1 VINDVDKKIEE
12 LWESN
17 HPSASRSY
25 PITRVAYEEERTRLR
40 AAARKSIDYTLDA
53 LQLVFA
59 NLISKIADVN
69 IIIGP
74 SYGHRPQ
81 SSSSSSF
88 TDRQDNNKKRKL
100 DRQQGSTPRASQQKV
115 EPQDSTAC
123 PGCGYVRKFRDG
135 KPYCPRNDGAGCS
148 LDPRRNISPDPWA
161 SSATG
166 KAWAAKGQKFLPK
179 DVSLTLAN
187 FVPRTPG
194 TQPNKQNA
202 AKGTE
207 ISISTINSVT
217 TNYNNNI
224 LPFSLRD
231 IQEERGVEKESKNL
245 AVFKAAAISHSLLDS
260 GAIGSCVI
268 SPNFFDYIY
277 LRIII

>member
-1 VINDVDKKIEE
+1 MLTIDKKIEE

-25 PITRVAYEEERTRLR
+25 PITRVAYEEERARLR

-74 SYGHRPQ
+74 SYGHKPQ

-88 TDRQDNNKKRKL
+88 TDRQDNNKKRKF
-100 DRQQGSTPRASQQKV
+100 DRQQGSTPRVSQQKV

-135 KPYCPRNDGAGCS
+135 KPYCPGVMAPGAHSTRDVKSVQTHGPPP
-148 LDPRRNISPDPWA
+148 LLEKL
-161 SSATG
+161 G
-166 KAWAAKGQKFLPK
+166 LPK
-179 DVSLTLAN
+179 VRN
-187 FVPRTPG
+187 F
-194 TQPNKQNA
+194 
-202 AKGTE
+202 
-207 ISISTINSVT
+207 
-217 TNYNNNI
+217 
-224 LPFSLRD
+224 
-231 IQEERGVEKESKNL
+231 
-245 AVFKAAAISHSLLDS
+245 
-260 GAIGSCVI
+260 
-268 SPNFFDYIY
+268 Y
-277 LRIII
+277 LRTSA